1 MDPVST
7 YEPRISPRTPYL
19 AVDPVFTY
27 EPRISTRTPYLAADP
42 VLGLDA
48 VFSFGPMLKPR
59 WISYSVPIPIAY
71 LAAVDSVF
79 RRGGSLI

>member
-1 MDPVST
+1 MDPVLT

-48 VFSFGPMLKPR
+48 VFSFGPM
-59 WISYSVPIPIAY
+59 I
-71 LAAVDSVF
+71 
-79 RRGGSLI
+79 